1 MPLPKCRPMRN
12 PLLVQTAT
20 GLALVAALAATGC
33 KKPTTGVASSEDG
46 RTIRD
51 TRLVLEK
58 CDDGVGAPR
67 ALDADGDG
75 QSDVIEVE
83 RAGQVA
89 CRRVD
94 LDLDGRMD
102 RTTFFAEG
110 GAVRRIESDYDR
122 DGVVDEIMLFEG
134 AGTVREKQRVTMP
147 RGQLDTWEF
156 YKAGKLVA
164 TERDQNGDGVIDQW
178 WEYPTEPC
186 PLIHS
191 DVNRDGRPDP
201 AATIDYC
208 KETGYVPPA
217 VEITKNAPR
226 AFDAQGS
233 GAVEEL
239 SNEAAPAVP
248 PDDAAEPSA
257 QPAEGDQGAPAS
269 PEPTKPAEGAP

>member
-1 MPLPKCRPMRN
+1 MRTCY
-12 PLLVQTAT
+12 LVQRAT
-20 GLALVAALAATGC
+20 GLALFAALLLAGC
-33 KKPTTGVASSEDG
+33 KKATTGVAGSEDG

-51 TRLVLEK
+51 TELVLEK
-58 CDDGVGAPR
+58 CDDGVGELR
-67 ALDADGDG
+67 ELDADADG
-75 QSDVIEVE
+75 HADLIEV
-83 RAGQVA
+83 GSGSQLA

-102 RTTFFAEG
+102 RTTFFADG

-122 DGVVDEIMLFEG
+122 DGVVDEIMLLD
-134 AGTVREKQRVTMP
+134 AGIVREKHRVTMP

-156 YKAGKLVA
+156 YKGGKLIA

-239 SNEAAPAVP
+239 SNEAAPPEGEA
-248 PDDAAEPSA
+248 PDGDATTPEGGPAPSGSAAPSA
-257 QPAEGDQGAPAS
+257 APKQVV
-269 PEPTKPAEGAP
+269 P

>member
-1 MPLPKCRPMRN
+1 MRISIF
-12 PLLVQTAT
+12 VQRAA
-20 GLALVAALAATGC
+20 GLATVGLFALTGC
-33 KKPTTGVASSEDG
+33 KKPTTGVASADDG

-51 TRLVLEK
+51 TRIVLEA
-58 CDDGVGAPR
+58 CDASVGTVSE
-67 ALDADGDG
+67 LDADGNG
-75 QSDVIEVE
+75 RADVVEVE
-83 RAGQVA
+83 RGGQLT

-102 RTTFFAEG
+102 RTTFFAAG
-110 GAVRRIESDYDR
+110 GAIRRIESDYDR
-122 DGVVDEIMLFEG
+122 DGMVDEIALFD
-134 AGTVREKQRVTMP
+134 AGTLREKHRVTMP

-156 YKAGKLVA
+156 YQGGKLVA

-208 KETGYVPPA
+208 KETGYVPPQ

-233 GAVEEL
+233 GVVEEL
-239 SNEAAPAVP
+239 SNEAAPAEGASEGAEP
-248 PDDAAEPSA
+248 KSGGGDAAPE
-257 QPAEGDQGAPAS
+257 AP
-269 PEPTKPAEGAP
+269 